1 MRALAGG
8 LLYSRRPLGCL
19 LLWVCL
25 LHSLPFPP
33 RLLDHTGG
41 ASSIPCQSRLRL
53 PALPCLALPC
63 PARLTVP
70 RLASACCAGKGSPAV
85 TRSVRITR
93 HATSAVTACMV
104 PRPGYADRS

>member
-1 MRALAGG
+1 MRALAA
-8 LLYSRRPLGCL
+8 LLEAATRLPTTLSLSAPLTPSP
-19 LLWVCL
+19 
-25 LHSLPFPP
+25 SLPVCSTTPVVLP
-33 RLLDHTGG
+33 LYHV
-41 ASSIPCQSRLRL
+41 SHVCVC